1 MIDRPEVTSG
11 YGRLYLSPG
20 VTTYGPVP
28 GGDQT
33 SVFGSN
39 IAEIVTLAADANVV
53 FDPSFGRA
61 NDEIVILGNS
71 GDYNISA
78 NVAGI
83 TINSDNGAQ
92 LRLPAFGSG
101 GGIEIQFTNGS
112 VQLETDDGG
121 NSFHLIGS
129 AGVQDIV
136 GTAAAISSAIM
147 TFA

>member
-1 MIDRPEVTSG
+1 MTSG